1 MTFLVFEPFWVHLA
15 STLLKSSKKAAHN
28 FFSNS
33 IGGIK
38 KAEFDAE
45 FKSFEQLQ
53 KSPKK
58 VTNKEVK

>member
-1 MTFLVFEPFWVHLA
+1 MHLA